1 MTKADE
7 AIVAKGDP
15 EIGDMG
21 YSLGTGP
28 AGRLAQAGRP
38 PDKIVLLAPF
48 DGIAGAAPNRYPL
61 LPFRLLLT
69 ESGDTAAALRNDI
82 GKVEIFAGASDEGLL
97 PKRSKKLAA
106 WIKGARDVEV
116 ASGHK
121 ELIKKFGVVFTIK

>member
-21 YSLGTGP
+21 YSLGNGP

-48 DGIAGAAPNRYPL
+48 DSIAGAAQNRYPF

-69 ESGDTAAALRNDI
+69 ESGDNVAALRSYT
-82 GKVEIFAGASDEGLL
+82 GKVEIFAGDRDRALTL
-97 PKRSKKLAA
+97 AKNLAA
-106 WIKGARDVEV
+106 SVKGARDGEV
-116 ASGHK
+116 ASGHN
-121 ELIKKFGVVFTIK
+121 ELTKKVEVVFTLK

>member
-48 DGIAGAAPNRYPL
+48 DSIAVQARNFP
-61 LPFRLLLT
+61 PFSP
-69 ESGDTAAALRNDI
+69 SGC
-82 GKVEIFAGASDEGLL
+82 
-97 PKRSKKLAA
+97 
-106 WIKGARDVEV
+106 
-116 ASGHK
+116 
-121 ELIKKFGVVFTIK
+121 

>member
-48 DGIAGAAPNRYPL
+48 DGIAGTAQNRYPF

-69 ESGDTAAALRNDI
+69 ESGDNVAALRNDT
-82 GKVEIFAGASDEGLL
+82 GKVEIFAGDRDRALTL
-97 PKRSKKLAA
+97 AKNLAA
-106 WIKGARDVEV
+106 SVKGARYVEV

-121 ELIKKFGVVFTIK
+121 ELIKKLEVVFTLK

>member
-48 DGIAGAAPNRYPL
+48 DSIAGAGQELSPFLPL
-61 LPFRLLLT
+61 RLLIT
-69 ESGDTAAALRNDI
+69 ENWDNVAALRSYS
-82 GKVEIFAGASDEGLL
+82 GKVETFAGDRDRALTL
-97 PKRSKKLAA
+97 AKNLAA
-106 WIKGARDVEV
+106 SVKGARYVEI

-121 ELIKKFGVVFTIK
+121 ELIKKLEVVFTLK